1 MTSFENS
8 SRSRWG
14 TWLRALTMTTG
25 LAAAAASSGATA
37 AEVNVYSY
45 REPQLVEPL
54 LKAFTEQ
61 TGIKARLV
69 FAKDGL
75 VERMAAEGRLSPAD
89 VLLTTDIARLT
100 EAKALDLTAAYT
112 GPDRERVA
120 AQLRDADGHWMAL
133 TMRARVLYV
142 SKERVK
148 ETAISYTELAD
159 PKWKGRICSRSG
171 QHPYNTA
178 LIASMIAHL
187 GEAGAEAWLK
197 GVKANLAHR
206 PAGGDRE
213 QVRDVWS
220 GQCDIALG
228 NTYYMG
234 LMLTNEKSPEQ
245 KKWANAVR
253 VIFPDAGGRGTHV
266 NISGIAIARHAPHK
280 AEAEKLVAFLLS
292 DNAQSLYAGTNHEY
306 PVARTVPPSELLQ
319 SLGQLKPDALPLGE
333 ISRLRKKA
341 SELVDKVNFD
351 AGPSS

>member
-1 MTSFENS
+1 MIKF
-8 SRSRWG
+8 SRTRSQPRNQ
-14 TWLRALTMTTG
+14 LRCAI
-25 LAAAAASSGATA
+25 AAAVLAVANCTTATA

-54 LKAFTEQ
+54 LKAFTER
-61 TGIKARLV
+61 TGIKARLI

-75 VERMAAEGRLSPAD
+75 VERMAAEGHLSPAD

-100 EAKALDLTAAYT
+100 EAKALGLTEPFT
-112 GPDRERVA
+112 GDERRRVA
-120 AQLRDADGHWMAL
+120 PPLQDTDGHWTAVTL
-133 TMRARVLYV
+133 RARVLFA

-148 ETAISYTELAD
+148 DTAIRYAELAD

-178 LIASMIAHL
+178 LIAAMIAHL
-187 GEAGAEAWLK
+187 GEGGAETWLK
-197 GVKANLAHR
+197 GVKANLAQR

-213 QVRDVWS
+213 QVRDVWA
-220 GQCDIALG
+220 GKCDLALG

-234 LMLTNEKSPEQ
+234 LMLTNEKVPEQ
-245 KKWANAVR
+245 KKWADAVR
-253 VIFPDAGGRGTHV
+253 VIFPDAGGQGTHV
-266 NISGIAIARHAPHK
+266 NISGVALARHAPNK
-280 AEAEKLVAFLLS
+280 AAAQQLIAFLLG
-292 DNAQSLYAGTNHEY
+292 DAAQSLYADINHEY
-306 PVARTVPPSELLQ
+306 PVSANVAPSDLLR
-319 SLGQLKPDALPLGE
+319 SLGPLKPDALPLAE